1 MTDRTTTT
9 MLQLQARALG
19 DPTRHGIFRHLVD
32 AARPVDIA
40 ELTETF
46 GFNHNAIRQ
55 HLAKLLA
62 AGLVVESKAVR
73 TGPGRPRLVYTVA
86 PAAESRWGTVGP
98 YERLAVLLAEIIRTG
113 DTPVEVGR
121 RAGRQFSVAA
131 GPAEASVTDIAAVM
145 ASQGFEP
152 EVRTR
157 GRKVD
162 VVLHSCPFESA
173 VLTDRDTVCDLHL
186 GLAEGL
192 AEGTDQV
199 VMDELIAKDPRRAG
213 CRIRMHVDPT

>member
-1 MTDRTTTT
+1 MTDRSST
-9 MLQLQARALG
+9 LQAQARALG
-19 DPTRHGIFRHLVD
+19 DPTRHGIFRHLVE

-40 ELTETF
+40 ELTDAF

-62 AGLVVESKAVR
+62 ADLIVESKAAR
-73 TGPGRPRLVYTVA
+73 TGPGRPRLVYRVS
-86 PAAESRWGTVGP
+86 PAAEGRWGTVGP
-98 YERLAVLLAEIIRTG
+98 YERLAILLAEIIRTG

-121 RAGRQFSVAA
+121 RAGAQFEVAS
-131 GPAEASVTDIAAVM
+131 GPAASSLADITAVM

-152 EVRTR
+152 ELRTR
-157 GRKVD
+157 GRKVE
-162 VVLHSCPFESA
+162 VVLHACPFESA

-192 AEGTDQV
+192 AACTDDV
-199 VMDELIAKDPRRAG
+199 EVDELIAKDPRRAG
-213 CRIRMHVDPT
+213 CRLRMHVDPA